1 MALTPALSQ
10 REREKP
16 ERIFQ
21 QFVREDALVPPL
33 RFDEP
38 LYLWLLLL
46 PAGLGVLW
54 VWQLVRRRG
63 DAHRAL
69 RDRTTPLRE
78 QYAFAGGLSFWL
90 CLVLAVAALVLALGR
105 PQVLASV
112 TQNAGADF
120 IILQDGSTSMRVSD
134 VAPDRWQRSVTW
146 IRMFAELLSWQD
158 QRVALALFAHR
169 AAPQIRLTRDPNALF
184 FFLDYLGKAPPFRLE
199 DDTSWDTNIEEGI
212 YWGVQMF
219 DLDEELYGER
229 LSAKAFIVISDGQAW
244 SGRVDT
250 AIQLARERDVRVY
263 VIGVG
268 TTAGGFIP
276 QLPASIYDRPDEP
289 IHSVLDRRLLRTI
302 AEAGGG
308 DYYELGIDADQD
320 VALQILTDVER
331 RAQSTQR
338 EETFTELYWFLLAAA
353 AGLVCLGTLLLKE
366 RTQLW
371 WQLVT
376 AGSVV
381 ILLLT

>member
-1 MALTPALSQ
+1 MM
-10 REREKP
+10 
-16 ERIFQ
+16 
-21 QFVREDALVPPL
+21 PPIE
-33 RFDEP
+33 FGEP
-38 LYLWLLLL
+38 LYLRLLLL
-46 PAGLGVLW
+46 PAGLGLMW
-54 VWQLVRRRG
+54 FWQLARRRG

-69 RDRTTPLRE
+69 DERTTPVRE
-78 QYAFAGGLSFWL
+78 RYAFAGGLSFWL
-90 CLVLAVAALVLALGR
+90 CLVLAVAVLVLALSR
-105 PQVLASV
+105 PQVLASL

-134 VAPDRWQRSVTW
+134 VAPDRWQRSVSW

-184 FFLDYLGKAPPFRLE
+184 FFLGHLGEAPPFRLE

-212 YWGVQMF
+212 YWGVRMF
-219 DLDEELYGER
+219 DLDEELYGQR

-244 SGRVDT
+244 SGQVD
-250 AIQLARERDVRVY
+250 AALQLARARGIRVF

-276 QLPASIYDRPDEP
+276 QLPVSVFDRPEDP
-289 IHSVLDRRLLRTI
+289 IHSVLDRPSLRAI
-302 AEAGGG
+302 AEVGGG
-308 DYYELGIDADQD
+308 EYYELGVDADQD
-320 VALQILTDVER
+320 VALQILTDVQR

-338 EETFTELYWFLLAAA
+338 EETFTELYWFLLVGA
-353 AGLVCLGTLLLKE
+353 AGLISLGTLLLTE

-371 WQLVT
+371 WQLAT
-376 AGSVV
+376 VV
-381 ILLLT
+381 AIAALLMS

>member
-10 REREKP
+10 RKKEKP

-38 LYLWLLLL
+38 PYLWLLLL

-63 DAHRAL
+63 DTHRAL

-331 RAQSTQR
+331 RAQSAQR